1 MARLMAAGKAGLISQ
16 VGFSYVAVLFLV
28 LVMALGLGMAS
39 QPIATGIQ
47 REREAELL
55 FVGQQYRQAIA
66 SYYRSAPD
74 GVAVLPM
81 TLEEL
86 MLDKRF
92 VSPKRHIRKL
102 YADPM
107 TNSMQWGELR
117 NAQNQLTG
125 VYSLASGV
133 PLNSLAAASLAVE
146 SAYAGS
152 YADWKFVYIPGQ
164 QGLSAAEPFIH

>member
-1 MARLMAAGKAGLISQ
+1 MARPIAAGKACPATQ
-16 VGFSYVAVLFLV
+16 AGFSYVAVLFLV
-28 LVMALGLGMAS
+28 LVMALSLSMAS

-74 GVAVLPM
+74 GIAVLPM
-81 TLEEL
+81 TLQEL
-86 MLDKRF
+86 VLDKRF

-107 TNSMQWGELR
+107 TNSAQWGELR
-117 NAQNQLTG
+117 NAQGQLTG
-125 VYSLASGV
+125 IYSLAPGV
-133 PLNSLAAASLAVE
+133 PMNRLAAASLALE
-146 SAYAGS
+146 SATAAS
-152 YADWKFVYIPGQ
+152 YADWKFEYTPGQ
-164 QGLSAAEPFIH
+164 NAQLPAKPSGY